1 MRKCYF
7 LCGKVICIEA
17 ERLSGD
23 CAEWRLFEVPECEAD
38 IFVSCTR
45 VAQFPA
51 ELCGDA
57 GDTVSVTVRDGF
69 VYRHFHMGT
78 AQGALTKFD
87 PAQPSKSQTF
97 LTDFSFRTMTDE
109 RYLWN
114 AVSLAQLLLPFGSL
128 LFHASYIDVGGEG
141 VLFSAPR
148 KTGKSTQAALWQKY
162 RSAEI
167 INGDKAGVSVT
178 DGGVLVHGLPFCGTS
193 GICKNRTLPL
203 KAIVLLGQAPQNT
216 VKRING
222 AQAVTGLISN
232 IYLDFLADGEL
243 QKCVDVLA
251 EMLKTVPVYELS
263 CTPDERAVETLEKV
277 LKNTL

>member
-1 MRKCYF
+1 MKKCYSI
-7 LCGKVICIEA
+7 CGKVICIES
-17 ERLSGD
+17 EVLSGD
-23 CAEWRLFEVPECEAD
+23 CREWQLFEVSERAAD
-38 IFVSCTR
+38 VFVSCSR
-45 VAQFPA
+45 MGEFPE
-51 ELCGDA
+51 ELCGSR

-78 AQGALTKFD
+78 AQGALTKLN
-87 PAQPSKSQTF
+87 PAEPSKSQTF
-97 LTDFSFRTMTDE
+97 FTDYSYRTMTDE

-114 AVSLAQLLLPFGSL
+114 SIALSQLLLPMGGL
-128 LFHASYIDVGGEG
+128 LFHASYIDIGGEA
-141 VLFSAPR
+141 VLFSAPCG
-148 KTGKSTQAALWQKY
+148 TGKSTQAALWQKY

-203 KAIVLLGQAPQNT
+203 KAIVLLRQSPQNT
-216 VKRING
+216 LKRING
-222 AQAVTGLISN
+222 VQAVTGLISN

-251 EMLKTVPVYELS
+251 EILKTVPVYELS

-277 LKNTL
+277 F